1 MQKKLLKMI
10 KTNIVLGKYTRQKNS
25 DEDANFKAIRN
36 IKELLEQIDL
46 NAEVVPENNM
56 DMFTRLIAS
65 LKNEELTKD
74 EKRIIK
80 DIVKLE
86 ER

>member
-1 MQKKLLKMI
+1 MI

-25 DEDANFKAIRN
+25 AEDANFKAVRN

-46 NAEVVPENNM
+46 NAEVVPENNL
-56 DMFTRLIAS
+56 DMLSRLISS
-65 LKNEELTKD
+65 LKNEDLTKD

-80 DIVKLE
+80 EIVKLE